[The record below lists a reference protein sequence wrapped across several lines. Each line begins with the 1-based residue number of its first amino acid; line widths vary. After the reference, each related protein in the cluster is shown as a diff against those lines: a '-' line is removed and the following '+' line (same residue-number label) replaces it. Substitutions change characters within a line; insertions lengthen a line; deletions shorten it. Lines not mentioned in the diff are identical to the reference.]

1 VTPALGVAGESSLNG
16 ITEFVR
22 TLGAARLAAMGA
34 VAAALIFFFIFIIGR
49 VTAPAMAPLFTEL
62 TLDDSARIV
71 RELETQAIPYEIRQD
86 GATIMIPKDRVART
100 RMRLA
105 ETGLPRGGNV
115 GYEIFDRTDTLGTT
129 SFVQNVNHV
138 RALEGELSRTIRSID
153 RIAAARVHLVIPE
166 RQLFT
171 RDRQEP
177 SASIVLQVRGSLDM
191 SQVRAIRHLVASA
204 VRGLKAERIS
214 IVDERGTLLADGS
227 GDATNG
233 ISGLDER
240 NSAYE
245 RKLKEQID
253 AIVTSVVGANRAR
266 VTVSAELD
274 YTRVQQT
281 QDMFD
286 PESRV
291 VRSTQTREEQSATA
305 STANN
310 DGVTVSNELPGNQRP
325 PQQQQ
330 PQQPRDNAR
339 KTEEVI
345 NYEITRTTRTET
357 QEPGR
362 VKRVS
367 VAVLVDGTYTKA
379 ANNEVT
385 YAPRSPEELQRIT
398 ALVRSAIGFNEKR
411 GDMIEVV
418 NLRFAEP
425 AVIPQTAADTGFL
438 SMLRFTTDDIM
449 RSVEIGVM
457 LILGLL
463 VLLFVIRPLVRRVI
477 TPEGDAAPIAIAAAN
492 PAGTPALAAPVQAQP
507 QMQAQAMQSPPIAPV
522 GNAQQPVVRAD
533 NPAARLIE
541 SAQIMGEAHQKSMQ
555 KVGELVQS
563 NPQETVS
570 VLRQWMNE
578 RTG

>member
-1 VTPALGVAGESSLNG
+1 MNG
-16 ITEFVR
+16 IAEFVR

-34 VAAALIFFFIFIIGR
+34 VAAALVLFFIFVIAR
-49 VTAPAMAPLFTEL
+49 VSAPAMAPLFTEL
-62 TLDDSARIV
+62 TLDDSSRIV
-71 RELETQAIPYEIRQD
+71 RELETQGVPYELKGD
-86 GATIMIPKDRVART
+86 GATILIPKDKVART

-171 RDRQEP
+171 RDRQDP
-177 SASIVLQVRGSLDM
+177 SASIVLQVRGSLEM

-214 IVDERGTLLADGS
+214 IVDERGQLLADGS
-227 GDATNG
+227 GDGQNG
-233 ISGLDER
+233 VSGLDER
-240 NSAYE
+240 NTAFE
-245 RKLKEQID
+245 RKLKEQVD

-281 QDMFD
+281 SDSFD

-291 VRSTQTREEQSATA
+291 IRSTQTREEQSATA
-305 STANN
+305 STQNN
-310 DGVTVSNELPGNQRP
+310 DGVTVSNELPGANQPRN
-325 PQQQQ
+325 QQQN
-330 PQQPRDNAR
+330 QQPRDNAR
-339 KTEEVI
+339 KTEEVV

-357 QEPGR
+357 LEPGR
-362 VKRVS
+362 VKRIS
-367 VAVLVDGTYTKA
+367 VAVLVDGLYGKG

-385 YAPRSPEELQRIT
+385 YQPRSKEDLERIT

-425 AVIPQTAADTGFL
+425 TVISQTTGDAGFL
-438 SMLRFTTDDIM
+438 SLLRFTTDDIM

-477 TPEGDAAPIAIAAAN
+477 TPDENSTGAIAAP
-492 PAGTPALAAPVQAQP
+492 PAAPALEAPGAGGHPSPSLVPATHP
-507 QMQAQAMQSPPIAPV
+507 QVSS
-522 GNAQQPVVRAD
+522 GD
-533 NPAARLIE
+533 HPAARLIE

-555 KVGELVQS
+555 KVGELVHN
-563 NPQETVS
+563 NPQETLS
-570 VLRQWMNE
+570 VIRQWMNE
-578 RTG
+578 RTA

>member
-1 VTPALGVAGESSLNG
+1 MTPASGVAGESYLNG
-16 ITEFVR
+16 IAEFFR

-34 VAAALIFFFIFIIGR
+34 VAAVLVFFFFFIIAR
-49 VTAPAMAPLFTEL
+49 VSAPAMAPLFTEMS
-62 TLDDSARIV
+62 LDDSSRVV
-71 RELETQAIPYEIRQD
+71 RELETQGIPYEIKND
-86 GATIMIPKDRVART
+86 GATILIPKDKVART

-177 SASIVLQVRGSLDM
+177 SASIVLQVRGSLEM

-214 IVDERGTLLADGS
+214 IVDERGQLLADGS
-227 GDATNG
+227 GDSTTG
-233 ISGLDER
+233 VSGLEER
-240 NSAYE
+240 NSAFE

-266 VTVSAELD
+266 ITVSAELD
-274 YTRVQQT
+274 YSRIQQT
-281 QDMFD
+281 SDSFD
-286 PESRV
+286 PEQRV
-291 VRSTQTREEQSATA
+291 VRSTQTREEQSAIA
-305 STANN
+305 STQNN
-310 DGVTVSNELPGNQRP
+310 DGVSVQNEIPGNNQPRN
-325 PQQQQ
+325 QQQQ
-330 PQQPRDNAR
+330 NQQPRDNSR
-339 KTEEVI
+339 KTEEVV

-357 QEPGR
+357 LEPGR
-362 VKRVS
+362 VKRIS
-367 VAVLVDGTYTKA
+367 VAVLVDGVYTKGN
-379 ANNEVT
+379 NNEMT
-385 YAPRSPEELQRIT
+385 YAPRAKEDLERIT

-425 AVIPQTAADTGFL
+425 TVIAQTAGDTGFL
-438 SMLRFTTDDIM
+438 SLLRFTTDDIM
-449 RSVEIGVM
+449 RSIEIGVM

-463 VLLFVIRPLVRRVI
+463 VLLFVVRPLVRRVI
-477 TPEGDAAPIAIAAAN
+477 TPDESAAGAIAAT
-492 PAGTPALAAPVQAQP
+492 PAGMPAIAAPVATTAPAIEVPQAP
-507 QMQAQAMQSPPIAPV
+507 LPRS
-522 GNAQQPVVRAD
+522 D
-533 NPAARLIE
+533 HPAARLIE

-578 RTG
+578 RTV

>member
-1 VTPALGVAGESSLNG
+1 LNG
-16 ITEFVR
+16 IVEFVR

-34 VAAALIFFFIFIIGR
+34 VAAALIFFFIFIVAR
-49 VTAPAMAPLFTEL
+49 VSTPAMAPLFTEM

-71 RELETQAIPYEIRQD
+71 RELETQGIPYEIKND
-86 GATIMIPKDRVART
+86 GAMILIPKDKVART

-105 ETGLPRGGNV
+105 ETGLPRGGSV

-177 SASIVLQVRGSLDM
+177 SASIVLQVRGSLEM

-214 IVDERGTLLADGS
+214 IVDERGQLLADGS
-227 GDATNG
+227 GETNNG

-240 NSAYE
+240 NTAYE
-245 RKLKEQID
+245 RKLREQID

-274 YTRVQQT
+274 YSRVQQT
-281 QDMFD
+281 SDSFD
-286 PESRV
+286 PEQRV
-291 VRSTQTREEQSATA
+291 VRSTQTREEQSATGNA
-305 STANN
+305 QNN
-310 DGVTVSNELPGNQRP
+310 DAVTVQNEIPGANQQRN

-330 PQQPRDNAR
+330 PNAQPRDNAR
-339 KTEEVI
+339 KTEEVV

-357 QEPGR
+357 LEPGR
-362 VKRVS
+362 VKRIS
-367 VAVLVDGTYTKA
+367 VAVLVDGNYTKG

-385 YAPRSPEELQRIT
+385 YAPRAKEDLERIT

-425 AVIPQTAADTGFL
+425 TLIAQTTGETGFL

-449 RSVEIGVM
+449 RFIEIGVM
-457 LILGLL
+457 LILGML

-477 TPEGDAAPIAIAAAN
+477 TPEEGTAGAIAGAI
-492 PAGTPALAAPVQAQP
+492 AGATPALAAPNSGQTQAPPLAPAAP
-507 QMQAQAMQSPPIAPV
+507 QAPL
-522 GNAQQPVVRAD
+522 QRSD
-533 NPAARLIE
+533 HPAARLIE

-578 RTG
+578 RTV

>member
-1 VTPALGVAGESSLNG
+1 MTPDLGAAGESFLNA
-16 ITEFVR
+16 IVEFVR

-34 VAAALIFFFIFIIGR
+34 VAAALVFFFLFIIAR
-49 VTAPAMAPLFTEL
+49 VSAPAMAPLFTEL
-62 TLDDSARIV
+62 TLDDSSRIV
-71 RELETQAIPYEIRQD
+71 RELEAQGVQYEIKND
-86 GATIMIPKDRVART
+86 GATIMIPKDRVARV

-138 RALEGELSRTIRSID
+138 RALEGELARTIRSID

-177 SASIVLQVRGSLDM
+177 SASIVLQVRGSLEM

-214 IVDERGTLLADGS
+214 IVDERGQLLADGS
-227 GDATNG
+227 GDATTG
-233 ISGLDER
+233 VSGMDER
-240 NSAYE
+240 NAAYE

-286 PESRV
+286 PEQRV
-291 VRSTQTREEQSATA
+291 VRSTQTREEQAATA
-305 STANN
+305 SNQNN
-310 DGVTVSNELPGNQRP
+310 DGVTVQNEIPGNNQQRNP
-325 PQQQQ
+325 QQ
-330 PQQPRDNAR
+330 PQQNAQPRDSTR
-339 KTEEVI
+339 KTEEVV
-345 NYEITRTTRTET
+345 NYEITRTTRVET
-357 QEPGR
+357 LEPGR
-362 VKRVS
+362 VKRIS
-367 VAVLVDGTYTKA
+367 VAVLVDGLYTKGS
-379 ANNEVT
+379 NNEVT
-385 YAPRSPEELQRIT
+385 YAPRAKEDLERIT

-425 AVIPQTAADTGFL
+425 TLIAQTTTDTGFL

-449 RSVEIGVM
+449 RFIEIGVM

-463 VLLFVIRPLVRRVI
+463 VLLFVVRPLVRRVV
-477 TPEGDAAPIAIAAAN
+477 TPEEGTAGAIAAA
-492 PAGTPALAAPVQAQP
+492 AASTTPALAPPAGA
-507 QMQAQAMQSPPIAPV
+507 QMQAPPLAP
-522 GNAQQPVVRAD
+522 AAAPAPRQHSD
-533 NPAARLIE
+533 HPAARLIE

-578 RTG
+578 RTA

>member
-1 VTPALGVAGESSLNG
+1 MNG
-16 ITEFVR
+16 IAEFFR

-34 VAAALIFFFIFIIGR
+34 VAAVLVFFFLFIIAR
-49 VTAPAMAPLFTEL
+49 VSAPAMAPLFTEMS
-62 TLDDSARIV
+62 LDDSSRVV
-71 RELETQAIPYEIRQD
+71 RELETQGIPYEIKND
-86 GATIMIPKDRVART
+86 GATIMIPKDKVART

-115 GYEIFDRTDTLGTT
+115 GYEIFDSTDTLGTT

-177 SASIVLQVRGSLDM
+177 SASIVLQVRGSLEM

-214 IVDERGTLLADGS
+214 IVDERGQLLADGS
-227 GDATNG
+227 GDSTTG
-233 ISGLDER
+233 VSGLEER
-240 NSAYE
+240 NSAFE
-245 RKLKEQID
+245 RKLREQID

-266 VTVSAELD
+266 ITVSAELD
-274 YTRVQQT
+274 YSRIQQT
-281 QDMFD
+281 QDLFD

-291 VRSTQTREEQSATA
+291 VRSTQTREEQSAIA
-305 STANN
+305 STQNN
-310 DGVTVSNELPGNQRP
+310 DGVSVQNEIPGNNQPRN
-325 PQQQQ
+325 QQQQ
-330 PQQPRDNAR
+330 NQQPRDNSR
-339 KTEEVI
+339 KTEEVV

-357 QEPGR
+357 LEPGR
-362 VKRVS
+362 VKRIS
-367 VAVLVDGTYTKA
+367 VAVLVDGVYTKGN
-379 ANNEVT
+379 NNEMT
-385 YAPRSPEELQRIT
+385 YAPRAKEDLERIT

-425 AVIPQTAADTGFL
+425 TVIAQTAGDTGFL
-438 SMLRFTTDDIM
+438 SLLRFTTDDIM
-449 RSVEIGVM
+449 RSIEIGVM

-463 VLLFVIRPLVRRVI
+463 VLLFVLRPLVRRVI
-477 TPEGDAAPIAIAAAN
+477 TPDESAAGAIAAT
-492 PAGTPALAAPVQAQP
+492 PAGMPAIAAPAATTAPAIEVPQAP
-507 QMQAQAMQSPPIAPV
+507 LPRS
-522 GNAQQPVVRAD
+522 D
-533 NPAARLIE
+533 HPAARLIE

-578 RTG
+578 RTV

>member
-1 VTPALGVAGESSLNG
+1 MTPASGVAGESFLNG
-16 ITEFVR
+16 IVEFVR

-34 VAAALIFFFIFIIGR
+34 VAAALVFFFIFIIAR
-49 VTAPAMAPLFTEL
+49 VSAPVMAPLFTEM
-62 TLDDSARIV
+62 TLDDSSRIV
-71 RELETQAIPYEIRQD
+71 RELETQGIPYEIKND
-86 GATIMIPKDRVART
+86 GATIMVPKDKIART

-138 RALEGELSRTIRSID
+138 RALEGELARTIRAID

-177 SASIVLQVRGSLDM
+177 SASIVLQVRGSLEM

-214 IVDERGTLLADGS
+214 IVDERGQLLADGS
-227 GDATNG
+227 GDTTSG

-240 NSAYE
+240 NSAFE
-245 RKLKEQID
+245 RKMKEQID

-274 YTRVQQT
+274 YSRIQQT
-281 QDMFD
+281 SDSFD
-286 PESRV
+286 PEGRV

-305 STANN
+305 NTANN
-310 DGVTVSNELPGNQRP
+310 DGVTVSNELPGNQRNQP
-325 PQQQQ
+325 PQQNAQ
-330 PQQPRDNAR
+330 PKDSAR
-339 KTEEVI
+339 KTEEVV

-357 QEPGR
+357 LEPGR
-362 VKRVS
+362 VKRIS
-367 VAVLVDGTYTKA
+367 VAVLVDGVYTKG

-385 YAPRSPEELQRIT
+385 YAPRAKEDLERIT

-425 AVIPQTAADTGFL
+425 TVISQTAGDTGFL

-449 RSVEIGVM
+449 RFVEIGVM

-463 VLLFVIRPLVRRVI
+463 VLLFVVRPLVRRVI
-477 TPEGDAAPIAIAAAN
+477 TPEEKAAGAIAP
-492 PAGTPALAAPVQAQP
+492 PATPALVAPLP
-507 QMQAQAMQSPPIAPV
+507 SPPLAP
-522 GNAQQPVVRAD
+522 GWD
-533 NPAARLIE
+533 KGDGDHPATRMIE
-541 SAQIMGEAHQKSMQ
+541 SAQIQGEAHQKSMQ
-555 KVGELVQS
+555 KVGELVQN

-578 RTG
+578 RTA

>member
-1 VTPALGVAGESSLNG
+1 MNG
-16 ITEFVR
+16 IGEFFR
-22 TLGAARLAAMGA
+22 KLGAARLAAMGA
-34 VAAALIFFFIFIIGR
+34 VAAALVFFFLFIIAR
-49 VTAPAMAPLFTEL
+49 VSAPVMAPLFTEL

-71 RELETQAIPYEIRQD
+71 RELETQGTPYEIKND
-86 GATIMIPKDRVART
+86 GATILIPKDKVARS

-105 ETGLPRGGNV
+105 ETGLPRGGSV

-138 RALEGELSRTIRSID
+138 RALEGELARTIRSID

-177 SASIVLQVRGSLDM
+177 SASIVLQVRGSLEM

-204 VRGLKAERIS
+204 VRGLKTERIS
-214 IVDERGTLLADGS
+214 IVDERGQLLADGS
-227 GDATNG
+227 GDTTGG
-233 ISGLDER
+233 ISGLEER
-240 NSAYE
+240 NAAFE
-245 RKLKEQID
+245 RKLKQQID

-274 YTRVQQT
+274 YSRIQQT
-281 QDMFD
+281 SDSFD
-286 PESRV
+286 PEGRV
-291 VRSTQTREEQSATA
+291 VRSTQTREEQSATGA
-305 STANN
+305 GSTN
-310 DGVTVSNELPGNQRP
+310 DGVTVANEIPGGQQRG
-325 PQQQQ
+325 QQQ
-330 PQQPRDNAR
+330 PQQNAQPRDNAR
-339 KTEEVI
+339 KTEEVV

-357 QEPGR
+357 LEPGR
-362 VKRVS
+362 VKRIS
-367 VAVLVDGTYTKA
+367 VAVLVDGTYAKGNN
-379 ANNEVT
+379 NNEVT
-385 YAPRSPEELQRIT
+385 YQPRSKEDLERIT

-425 AVIPQTAADTGFL
+425 TVIAQTTGETGFL
-438 SMLRFTTDDIM
+438 SLLRFTTDDIM
-449 RSVEIGVM
+449 RSIEIGVM

-463 VLLFVIRPLVRRVI
+463 VVLFVVRPLVRRVI
-477 TPEGDAAPIAIAAAN
+477 TPDESANAAGANNAITSATATAAL
-492 PAGTPALAAPVQAQP
+492 PQPTVIVQQTV
-507 QMQAQAMQSPPIAPV
+507 SPPLAPQV
-522 GNAQQPVVRAD
+522 VQVQQAPLPPSD
-533 NPAARLIE
+533 HPASRLIE

-570 VLRQWMNE
+570 VIRQWMNE
-578 RTG
+578 RTL

>member
-1 VTPALGVAGESSLNG
+1 MNG

-62 TLDDSARIV
+62 SLDDSARIV
-71 RELETQAIPYEIRQD
+71 RELETQSIPYEIKND
-86 GATIMIPKDRVART
+86 GATIMIPKDKVART

-105 ETGLPRGGNV
+105 ETGLPRGGSV

-138 RALEGELSRTIRSID
+138 RALEGELSRTIRAID

-177 SASIVLQVRGSLDM
+177 SASIVLQVRGSLEM

-204 VRGLKAERIS
+204 VRGLKTERIS

-227 GDATNG
+227 GDAT
-233 ISGLDER
+233 SGLTGIEER
-240 NSAYE
+240 NAAYE

-310 DGVTVSNELPGNQRP
+310 DGVTVANEIPGANQQRP
-325 PQQQQ
+325 QNPQQ

-339 KTEEVI
+339 KTEEVV

-362 VKRVS
+362 VKRLS
-367 VAVLVDGTYTKA
+367 VAVLVDGTYTKG
-379 ANNEVT
+379 NNNDVA
-385 YAPRSPEELQRIT
+385 YAPRSKEELEQIT

-411 GDMIEVV
+411 GDMIQVV

-425 AVIPQTAADTGFL
+425 AVVPQAAADTGFL

-463 VLLFVIRPLVRRVI
+463 VLLFVVRPLVRRVV
-477 TPEGDAAPIAIAAAN
+477 TPEQDGTAAIAAN
-492 PAGTPALAAPVQAQP
+492 PAGTPALTAPGHHDGV
-507 QMQAQAMQSPPIAPV
+507 QSPPLAP
-522 GNAQQPVVRAD
+522 GHANPQQQPLPRPSD
-533 NPAARLIE
+533 HPAARMIE
-541 SAQIMGEAHQKSMQ
+541 SAQILGEAHQKSMQ
-555 KVGELVQS
+555 KVGELVQA

-578 RTG
+578 RAA

>member
-1 VTPALGVAGESSLNG
+1 MNG
-16 ITEFVR
+16 TVEFVR

-34 VAAALIFFFIFIIGR
+34 VAAALIFFFVFIVAR
-49 VTAPAMAPLFTEL
+49 VTAPTMAPLFTEL

-71 RELETQAIPYEIRQD
+71 RELETQGIQYEIKND

-105 ETGLPRGGNV
+105 ETGLPRGGNI

-166 RQLFT
+166 RQLFS

-177 SASIVLQVRGSLDM
+177 SASIVLQVRGSLEM

-214 IVDERGTLLADGS
+214 IVDERGQLLADGS
-227 GDATNG
+227 GDST
-233 ISGLDER
+233 SGVTGMEER
-240 NSAYE
+240 NAAFE

-274 YTRVQQT
+274 YTRIQQT

-286 PESRV
+286 PEQRV

-305 STANN
+305 NNTNN
-310 DGVTVSNELPGNQRP
+310 DGVTVANEIPGNNQQRN
-325 PQQQQ
+325 QQ
-330 PQQPRDNAR
+330 PQQNAQPKDSTR
-339 KTEEVI
+339 KTEEVV

-357 QEPGR
+357 LEPGR
-362 VKRVS
+362 VKRIS
-367 VAVLVDGTYTKA
+367 VAVLVDGIYTKGN
-379 ANNEVT
+379 NNEVT
-385 YAPRSPEELQRIT
+385 YQPRAKEDLERIT

-425 AVIPQTAADTGFL
+425 TVISQTAGDTGLL
-438 SMLRFTTDDIM
+438 SLLRFTTDDIM
-449 RSVEIGVM
+449 RFVEIGVM

-463 VLLFVIRPLVRRVI
+463 VLLFVVRPLVRRVI
-477 TPEGDAAPIAIAAAN
+477 TPEENSAGVAAI
-492 PAGTPALAAPVQAQP
+492 TPALAAPATQTPA
-507 QMQAQAMQSPPIAPV
+507 PPLA
-522 GNAQQPVVRAD
+522 
-533 NPAARLIE
+533 PAAPSAPIPDHAATRLIE
-541 SAQIMGEAHQKSMQ
+541 SAQILGEAHQKSMQ
-555 KVGELVQS
+555 KVGELVQN
-563 NPQETVS
+563 NPQETAAVI
-570 VLRQWMNE
+570 RQWMND
-578 RTG
+578 RSV

>member
-1 VTPALGVAGESSLNG
+1 MNG
-16 ITEFVR
+16 IAEFFR

-34 VAAALIFFFIFIIGR
+34 VAAVLVFFFFFIIAR
-49 VTAPAMAPLFTEL
+49 VSAPAMAPLFTEMS
-62 TLDDSARIV
+62 LDDSSRVV
-71 RELETQAIPYEIRQD
+71 RELETQGIPYEIKND
-86 GATIMIPKDRVART
+86 GATILIPKDKVART

-177 SASIVLQVRGSLDM
+177 SASIVLQVRGSLEM

-214 IVDERGTLLADGS
+214 IVDERGQLLADGS
-227 GDATNG
+227 GDSTTG
-233 ISGLDER
+233 VSGLEER
-240 NSAYE
+240 NSAFE

-266 VTVSAELD
+266 ITVSAELD
-274 YTRVQQT
+274 YSRIQQT
-281 QDMFD
+281 SDSFD
-286 PESRV
+286 PEQRV
-291 VRSTQTREEQSATA
+291 VRSTQTREEQSAIA
-305 STANN
+305 STQNN
-310 DGVTVSNELPGNQRP
+310 DGVSVQNEIPGNNQPRN
-325 PQQQQ
+325 QQQQ
-330 PQQPRDNAR
+330 NQQPRDNSR
-339 KTEEVI
+339 KTEEVV

-357 QEPGR
+357 LEPGR
-362 VKRVS
+362 VKRIS
-367 VAVLVDGTYTKA
+367 VAVLVDGVYTKGN
-379 ANNEVT
+379 NNEMT
-385 YAPRSPEELQRIT
+385 YAPRAKEDLERIT

-425 AVIPQTAADTGFL
+425 TVIAQTAGDTGFL
-438 SMLRFTTDDIM
+438 SLLRFTTDDIM
-449 RSVEIGVM
+449 RSIEIGVM

-463 VLLFVIRPLVRRVI
+463 VLLFVVRPLVRRVI
-477 TPEGDAAPIAIAAAN
+477 TPDESAAGAIAAT
-492 PAGTPALAAPVQAQP
+492 PAGMPAIAAPVATTAPAIEVPQAP
-507 QMQAQAMQSPPIAPV
+507 LPRS
-522 GNAQQPVVRAD
+522 D
-533 NPAARLIE
+533 HPAARLIE

-578 RTG
+578 RTV

>member
-1 VTPALGVAGESSLNG
+1 
-16 ITEFVR
+16 
-22 TLGAARLAAMGA
+22 MGA
-34 VAAALIFFFIFIIGR
+34 VAAALIFFFIFIVAR
-49 VTAPAMAPLFTEL
+49 VTAPTMAPLFTEL

-71 RELETQAIPYEIRQD
+71 RELETQGIQYEIKND

-105 ETGLPRGGNV
+105 ETGLPRGGNI

-166 RQLFT
+166 RQLFS

-177 SASIVLQVRGSLDM
+177 SASIVLQVRGSLEM

-214 IVDERGTLLADGS
+214 IVDERGQLLADGS
-227 GDATNG
+227 GDST
-233 ISGLDER
+233 SGVTGMEER
-240 NSAYE
+240 NAAFE

-274 YTRVQQT
+274 YTRIQQT

-286 PESRV
+286 PEQRV
-291 VRSTQTREEQSATA
+291 VRSTQTREEQSAT
-305 STANN
+305 SNNTNN
-310 DGVTVSNELPGNQRP
+310 DGVTVANEIPGNNQQRN
-325 PQQQQ
+325 QQ
-330 PQQPRDNAR
+330 PQQNAQPKDSTR
-339 KTEEVI
+339 KTEEVV

-357 QEPGR
+357 LEPGR
-362 VKRVS
+362 VKRIS
-367 VAVLVDGTYTKA
+367 VAVLVDGIYTKGS
-379 ANNEVT
+379 NNEVT
-385 YAPRSPEELQRIT
+385 YQPRAKEDLERIT

-425 AVIPQTAADTGFL
+425 TVISQTAGDTGLL
-438 SMLRFTTDDIM
+438 SLLRFTTDDIM
-449 RSVEIGVM
+449 RFVEIGVM

-463 VLLFVIRPLVRRVI
+463 VLLFVVRPLVRRVI
-477 TPEGDAAPIAIAAAN
+477 TPEENSAGVAAA
-492 PAGTPALAAPVQAQP
+492 TPALAAPATQTPAP
-507 QMQAQAMQSPPIAPV
+507 SIAPAV
-522 GNAQQPVVRAD
+522 PPSAPL
-533 NPAARLIE
+533 PEHAATRLIE
-541 SAQIMGEAHQKSMQ
+541 SAQILGEAHQKSMQ
-555 KVGELVQS
+555 KVGELVQN
-563 NPQETVS
+563 NPQETVA
-570 VLRQWMNE
+570 VIRQWMND
-578 RTG
+578 RSV

>member
-1 VTPALGVAGESSLNG
+1 MV
-16 ITEFVR
+16 EFVR

-34 VAAALIFFFIFIIGR
+34 VAAALIFFFLFIIAR
-49 VTAPAMAPLFTEL
+49 VTTPAMAPLFTEL
-62 TLDDSARIV
+62 TLDDSGRIV
-71 RELETQAIPYEIRQD
+71 RELETQGIQYEIKHD
-86 GATIMIPKDRVART
+86 GATIMVPKDKIART

-129 SFVQNVNHV
+129 SFVQNVNRV
-138 RALEGELSRTIRSID
+138 RALEGELARTIRSID

-171 RDRQEP
+171 RDQQEP
-177 SASIVLQVRGSLDM
+177 SASIVLQVRGSLEM

-214 IVDERGTLLADGS
+214 IVDERGQLLADGS
-227 GDATNG
+227 SETTSG
-233 ISGLDER
+233 ITGIDER
-240 NSAYE
+240 NAAYE
-245 RKLKEQID
+245 RKMKEQIE

-281 QDMFD
+281 SDSFD

-291 VRSTQTREEQSATA
+291 VRSTQTREEQSTTA
-305 STANN
+305 STQNN
-310 DGVTVSNELPGNQRP
+310 DGVTVANEIPGNNQPRN

-339 KTEEVI
+339 KTEEVV

-357 QEPGR
+357 LEPGR
-362 VKRVS
+362 VKRIS
-367 VAVLVDGTYTKA
+367 VAVLVDGNYTKGN
-379 ANNEVT
+379 NNEVT
-385 YAPRSPEELQRIT
+385 YAPRAKEELDRIT

-425 AVIPQTAADTGFL
+425 TAMPPASADTGFL

-449 RSVEIGVM
+449 RFVEIGVM
-457 LILGLL
+457 MILGLL

-477 TPEGDAAPIAIAAAN
+477 TPEENAAGALAPAAAAN
-492 PAGTPALAAPVQAQP
+492 TPALAPPAAGQAQVAAPPLAP
-507 QMQAQAMQSPPIAPV
+507 QTPRPQS
-522 GNAQQPVVRAD
+522 D
-533 NPAARLIE
+533 HPAARLIE

-578 RTG
+578 RTV

>member
-1 VTPALGVAGESSLNG
+1 MTPAFGVAGESSLNG
-16 ITEFVR
+16 IVEFVR

-34 VAAALIFFFIFIIGR
+34 VAAALVFFFLFIIAR
-49 VTAPAMAPLFTEL
+49 VSAPAMAPLFTEL
-62 TLDDSARIV
+62 ALDDSARIV
-71 RELETQAIPYEIRQD
+71 RELETQGVQYELKND
-86 GATIMIPKDRVART
+86 GATILIPKDKVART

-138 RALEGELSRTIRSID
+138 RALEGELARTIRAID

-177 SASIVLQVRGSLDM
+177 SASIVLQVRGSLEM

-214 IVDERGTLLADGS
+214 IVDERGQLLADGS
-227 GDATNG
+227 GDTTSG

-240 NSAYE
+240 NAAFE
-245 RKLKEQID
+245 RKLKQQID
-253 AIVTSVVGANRAR
+253 AIVTSVVGADRAR

-274 YTRVQQT
+274 YSRIQQT
-281 QDMFD
+281 SDSFD
-286 PESRV
+286 PEGRV

-305 STANN
+305 NTQAN
-310 DGVTVSNELPGNQRP
+310 DGVTVSNELPGNNQQRNA
-325 PQQQQ
+325 QQQN
-330 PQQPRDNAR
+330 QQPRDNAR
-339 KTEEVI
+339 KTEEVV

-357 QEPGR
+357 LEPGR
-362 VKRVS
+362 VKRIS
-367 VAVLVDGTYTKA
+367 VAVLVDGNYAKGT
-379 ANNEVT
+379 NNEVT
-385 YAPRSPEELQRIT
+385 YQPRSKEDLDRIT

-425 AVIPQTAADTGFL
+425 TVISQTAGDTGFL
-438 SMLRFTTDDIM
+438 SLLRFTTDDIM
-449 RSVEIGVM
+449 RFVEIGVM

-463 VLLFVIRPLVRRVI
+463 VVLFVVRPLVRRVI
-477 TPEGDAAPIAIAAAN
+477 TPDESRTANGSNALAAPASMGA
-492 PAGTPALAAPVQAQP
+492 PALAAP
-507 QMQAQAMQSPPIAPV
+507 
-522 GNAQQPVVRAD
+522 NAQQTTASPPLAPGAPQAPLQRSD
-533 NPAARLIE
+533 HPAARLIE

-578 RTG
+578 RTV

>member
-1 VTPALGVAGESSLNG
+1 LNG
-16 ITEFVR
+16 IVEFVR

-34 VAAALIFFFIFIIGR
+34 VAAALIFFFLFIIAR
-49 VTAPAMAPLFTEL
+49 VTAPAMAPLFTEM
-62 TLDDSARIV
+62 TLDDSSRIV
-71 RELETQAIPYEIRQD
+71 RELETQGIAYEIKND
-86 GATIMIPKDRVART
+86 GATILIPKDKVART

-138 RALEGELSRTIRSID
+138 RALEGELSRTIRAID

-171 RDRQEP
+171 RDRQDP
-177 SASIVLQVRGSLDM
+177 SASIVLQVRGSLEM

-214 IVDERGTLLADGS
+214 IVDERGQLLADGS
-227 GDATNG
+227 GDPTTG
-233 ISGLDER
+233 VSGMDER
-240 NSAYE
+240 NSAFE

-281 QDMFD
+281 SDSFD

-305 STANN
+305 STQNN
-310 DGVTVSNELPGNQRP
+310 DGVTVQNEIPGNNQPRN
-325 PQQQQ
+325 QQQ

-339 KTEEVI
+339 KTEEVV

-357 QEPGR
+357 LEPGR

-367 VAVLVDGTYTKA
+367 VAVLVDGIYAKG
-379 ANNEVT
+379 ANNEVS
-385 YAPRSPEELQRIT
+385 YQPRAKEDLDRIA

-411 GDMIEVV
+411 GDMIEIV

-425 AVIPQTAADTGFL
+425 ALLSQTTGDTGFL
-438 SMLRFTTDDIM
+438 SLLRFTTDDIM
-449 RSVEIGVM
+449 RSIEIGVM

-463 VLLFVIRPLVRRVI
+463 VLLFVVRPLVRRVI
-477 TPEGDAAPIAIAAAN
+477 TPEEGAAGAVASANAAA
-492 PAGTPALAAPVQAQP
+492 TPALAAPAT
-507 QMQAQAMQSPPIAPV
+507 MQAQAGAAPPLVPSAPQ
-522 GNAQQPVVRAD
+522 APLPRSD
-533 NPAARLIE
+533 HPAARLIE

-570 VLRQWMNE
+570 VIRQWMNE
-578 RTG
+578 RTV

>member
-1 VTPALGVAGESSLNG
+1 MNG
-16 ITEFVR
+16 IAEFVR

-34 VAAALIFFFIFIIGR
+34 VAAALIFFFIFIIAR
-49 VTAPAMAPLFTEL
+49 VSAPAMAPLFTEL

-71 RELETQAIPYEIRQD
+71 RELETQGVQYELKND
-86 GATIMIPKDRVART
+86 GATILIPKDKVART

-138 RALEGELSRTIRSID
+138 RALEGELARTIRSID

-177 SASIVLQVRGSLDM
+177 SASIVLQVRGSLEM

-214 IVDERGTLLADGS
+214 IVDERGQLLADGS
-227 GDATNG
+227 GDTTGG

-240 NSAYE
+240 NTAFE

-286 PESRV
+286 PEQRV

-305 STANN
+305 STQNN
-310 DGVTVSNELPGNQRP
+310 DGVTVSNELPGNNQR
-325 PQQQQ
+325 QQQ
-330 PQQPRDNAR
+330 PQNQQPRDNSR
-339 KTEEVI
+339 KTEEVV

-357 QEPGR
+357 LEPGR
-362 VKRVS
+362 VKRIS
-367 VAVLVDGTYTKA
+367 VAVLVDGIYTKG

-385 YAPRSPEELQRIT
+385 YQPRAKEDLERIT

-425 AVIPQTAADTGFL
+425 TVISQTAGDTGLL
-438 SMLRFTTDDIM
+438 SLLRFTTDDIM

-463 VLLFVIRPLVRRVI
+463 VLLFVVRPLVRRVVTPDENGAAI
-477 TPEGDAAPIAIAAAN
+477 TATASVPALEAHTQPAPPLVPAAPQ
-492 PAGTPALAAPVQAQP
+492 ALTH
-507 QMQAQAMQSPPIAPV
+507 
-522 GNAQQPVVRAD
+522 ND
-533 NPAARLIE
+533 HPAARLIE

-555 KVGELVQS
+555 KVGELVQN

-570 VLRQWMNE
+570 VIRQWMNE
-578 RTG
+578 RTA

>member
-1 VTPALGVAGESSLNG
+1 MTPAFGVAGESSLNG
-16 ITEFVR
+16 IVEFVR

-34 VAAALIFFFIFIIGR
+34 VAAALIFFFLFIIAR
-49 VTAPAMAPLFTEL
+49 VSAPAMAPLFTEL
-62 TLDDSARIV
+62 ALDDSARIV
-71 RELETQAIPYEIRQD
+71 RELETQNVPYELKND
-86 GATIMIPKDRVART
+86 GATILIPKDKVART

-138 RALEGELSRTIRSID
+138 RALEGELARTIRAID

-177 SASIVLQVRGSLDM
+177 SASIVLQVRGSLEM
-191 SQVRAIRHLVASA
+191 SQVRAIRHLVATA

-214 IVDERGTLLADGS
+214 IVDERGQLLADGS
-227 GDATNG
+227 GDTTSG
-233 ISGLDER
+233 ITGLDER
-240 NSAYE
+240 NAAFE
-245 RKLKEQID
+245 RKLKQQID
-253 AIVTSVVGANRAR
+253 AIVTSVVGADRAR

-274 YTRVQQT
+274 YSRIQQT
-281 QDMFD
+281 SDSFD
-286 PESRV
+286 PEGRV

-305 STANN
+305 NTQAN
-310 DGVTVSNELPGNQRP
+310 DGVTVSNELPGNNQQRNA
-325 PQQQQ
+325 QQQN
-330 PQQPRDNAR
+330 QQPRDNAR
-339 KTEEVI
+339 KTEEVV

-357 QEPGR
+357 LEPGR
-362 VKRVS
+362 VKRIS
-367 VAVLVDGTYTKA
+367 VAVLVDGNYTKGT
-379 ANNEVT
+379 NNEVT
-385 YAPRSPEELQRIT
+385 YQPRSKEDLDRIT

-425 AVIPQTAADTGFL
+425 TVISQTAGDTGFL
-438 SMLRFTTDDIM
+438 SLLRFTTDDIM
-449 RSVEIGVM
+449 RFVEIGVM

-463 VLLFVIRPLVRRVI
+463 VVLFVVRPLVRRVI
-477 TPEGDAAPIAIAAAN
+477 TPDESRTANGNNALAAPASAAA
-492 PAGTPALAAPVQAQP
+492 PALAAP
-507 QMQAQAMQSPPIAPV
+507 
-522 GNAQQPVVRAD
+522 NAQQTTASPPLAPGAPQAPLPRSD
-533 NPAARLIE
+533 HPAARLIE

-578 RTG
+578 RTV

>member
-1 VTPALGVAGESSLNG
+1 VNG

-62 TLDDSARIV
+62 SLDDSARIV
-71 RELETQAIPYEIRQD
+71 RELETQNIQYEIKND
-86 GATIMIPKDRVART
+86 GTTIMIPKDKVART

-105 ETGLPRGGNV
+105 ETGLPRGGSV

-138 RALEGELSRTIRSID
+138 RALEGELSRTIRAID

-177 SASIVLQVRGSLDM
+177 SASIVLQVRGTLEM

-204 VRGLKAERIS
+204 VRGLKTERIS

-227 GDATNG
+227 GDAT
-233 ISGLDER
+233 SGLTGIEER
-240 NSAYE
+240 NAAYE

-310 DGVTVSNELPGNQRP
+310 DGATVANEIPGANQQRP
-325 PQQQQ
+325 QNQQQ

-339 KTEEVI
+339 KTEEVV

-362 VKRVS
+362 VKRLS
-367 VAVLVDGTYTKA
+367 VAVLVDGTYTK
-379 ANNEVT
+379 NNNDVAYT
-385 YAPRSPEELQRIT
+385 PRSKEDLEQIT

-411 GDMIEVV
+411 GDMIQVV

-425 AVIPQTAADTGFL
+425 AVVPQAAADTGFM

-463 VLLFVIRPLVRRVI
+463 VLLFVVRPLVRRVV
-477 TPEGDAAPIAIAAAN
+477 TPEGDGTPAIAAN
-492 PAGTPALAAPVQAQP
+492 PAGTPALTAPSHAD
-507 QMQAQAMQSPPIAPV
+507 AMQSPPIAP
-522 GNAQQPVVRAD
+522 GNANAQQQSLPRPSD
-533 NPAARLIE
+533 HPAARMIE
-541 SAQIMGEAHQKSMQ
+541 SAQILGEAHQKSMQ
-555 KVGELVQS
+555 KVGELVQA

-578 RTG
+578 RAA

>member
-1 VTPALGVAGESSLNG
+1 VNG

-34 VAAALIFFFIFIIGR
+34 VAAALVFFFIFIIGR

-62 TLDDSARIV
+62 SLDDSARIV
-71 RELETQAIPYEIRQD
+71 RELETQGIQYEIKND
-86 GATIMIPKDRVART
+86 GAIIMIPKDKVART

-105 ETGLPRGGNV
+105 ETGLPRGGSV

-138 RALEGELSRTIRSID
+138 RALEGELSRTIRAID

-177 SASIVLQVRGSLDM
+177 SASIVLQVRGSLEM

-204 VRGLKAERIS
+204 VRGLKTERIS

-227 GDATNG
+227 GDTT
-233 ISGLDER
+233 SGLTGIEER
-240 NSAYE
+240 NAAYE

-310 DGVTVSNELPGNQRP
+310 DGVTVANEIPGANQQRP
-325 PQQQQ
+325 QNPQQ

-339 KTEEVI
+339 KTEEVV

-362 VKRVS
+362 VKRLS
-367 VAVLVDGTYTKA
+367 VAVLVDGTYTKG
-379 ANNEVT
+379 NNNDVT
-385 YAPRSPEELQRIT
+385 YAPRSKEELEQIT
-398 ALVRSAIGFNEKR
+398 ALVRSAIGFSEKR

-425 AVIPQTAADTGFL
+425 AVVPQAVADTGFL

-463 VLLFVIRPLVRRVI
+463 VLLFVVRPLVRRVV
-477 TPEGDAAPIAIAAAN
+477 TSEQDGTAAIAAN
-492 PAGTPALAAPVQAQP
+492 PAGTPALTAPGHTDG
-507 QMQAQAMQSPPIAPV
+507 MQSPPLAP
-522 GNAQQPVVRAD
+522 GHTNQQPLPRPSD
-533 NPAARLIE
+533 HPAARMIE
-541 SAQIMGEAHQKSMQ
+541 SAQILGEAHQKSMQ
-555 KVGELVQS
+555 KVGELVQA
-563 NPQETVS
+563 NPQETIS

-578 RTG
+578 RAA

>member
-1 VTPALGVAGESSLNG
+1 MNG

-34 VAAALIFFFIFIIGR
+34 VAAALIFFFIFVIGR

-71 RELETQAIPYEIRQD
+71 RELETQSIPYEIRND
-86 GATIMIPKDRVART
+86 GATIVIPKDKVARI

-105 ETGLPRGGNV
+105 ETGLPRGGSV

-138 RALEGELSRTIRSID
+138 RALEGELSRTIRAID

-177 SASIVLQVRGSLDM
+177 SASIVLQVRGSLEM

-204 VRGLKAERIS
+204 VRGLKTERIS

-227 GDATNG
+227 GDAT
-233 ISGLDER
+233 SGLTGIEER
-240 NSAYE
+240 NAAYE

-310 DGVTVSNELPGNQRP
+310 DGVTVANEIPGANQQRP
-325 PQQQQ
+325 QNQQQ

-339 KTEEVI
+339 KTEEVV

-362 VKRVS
+362 VKRLS
-367 VAVLVDGTYTKA
+367 VAVLVDGTYTKGS
-379 ANNEVT
+379 NNEVA
-385 YAPRSPEELQRIT
+385 YAPRSKEELEQIT
-398 ALVRSAIGFNEKR
+398 ALVRSAIGFSEKR
-411 GDMIEVV
+411 GDMIQVV

-425 AVIPQTAADTGFL
+425 AAVPQATADTGFL
-438 SMLRFTTDDIM
+438 SKLRFTTDDIM

-463 VLLFVIRPLVRRVI
+463 VLLFVVRPLVRRVV
-477 TPEGDAAPIAIAAAN
+477 TPEQDGTPAIGASPAA
-492 PAGTPALAAPVQAQP
+492 TPALAAPAQGDG
-507 QMQAQAMQSPPIAPV
+507 MHSPPLAP
-522 GNAQQPVVRAD
+522 GHPAQQQQQTLPRSSD
-533 NPAARLIE
+533 HPAARMIE
-541 SAQIMGEAHQKSMQ
+541 SAQILGEAHQKSMQ
-555 KVGELVQS
+555 KVGELVQA

-578 RTG
+578 RAA

>member
-1 VTPALGVAGESSLNG
+1 LNG

-86 GATIMIPKDRVART
+86 GATLMIPKDRIART

-339 KTEEVI
+339 KTEEVV

-385 YAPRSPEELQRIT
+385 YAPRSPEELQRIG

-507 QMQAQAMQSPPIAPV
+507 QMQAQAMQSPSIAPN
-522 GNAQQPVVRAD
+522 GNAQQPVMRAD

-578 RTG
+578 RTA

>member
-1 VTPALGVAGESSLNG
+1 MNG

-34 VAAALIFFFIFIIGR
+34 VAAALVFFFIFVIGR
-49 VTAPAMAPLFTEL
+49 YTAPVMAPLFTEL

-71 RELETQAIPYEIRQD
+71 RELETQTIPYEIRND
-86 GATIMIPKDRVART
+86 GATIMIPKDKVART

-105 ETGLPRGGNV
+105 ETGLPRGGSV

-138 RALEGELSRTIRSID
+138 RALEGELARTIRSID

-177 SASIVLQVRGSLDM
+177 SASIVLQVRGSLEM

-204 VRGLKAERIS
+204 VRGLKTERIS
-214 IVDERGTLLADGS
+214 VVDERGTLLADGS
-227 GDATNG
+227 GDAT
-233 ISGLDER
+233 SGLTGIEER

-291 VRSTQTREEQSATA
+291 VRSTQTREEQSTTA
-305 STANN
+305 STTNN
-310 DGVTVSNELPGNQRP
+310 DGVTVANEIPGNQRTQNP
-325 PQQQQ
+325 QQ

-339 KTEEVI
+339 KTEEVV

-362 VKRVS
+362 VKRIS
-367 VAVLVDGTYTKA
+367 VAVLVDGNYTKGN
-379 ANNEVT
+379 NNEVA
-385 YAPRSPEELQRIT
+385 YAPRTPEELQRIT

-411 GDMIEVV
+411 GDVVEVV

-425 AVIPQTAADTGFL
+425 AVVPETTADTGFL
-438 SMLRFTTDDIM
+438 SKLRFTTDDIM

-463 VLLFVIRPLVRRVI
+463 VLLFVIRPLVRRVV
-477 TPEGDAAPIAIAAAN
+477 TPEERTAALAAPN
-492 PAGTPALAAPVQAQP
+492 PAGIPALAAPGQTD
-507 QMQAQAMQSPPIAPV
+507 AMQSPSIAP
-522 GNAQQPVVRAD
+522 GNGANAGAQPNLPRNSD
-533 NPAARLIE
+533 HPAARLIE
-541 SAQIMGEAHQKSMQ
+541 SAQILGEAHQKSMQ
-555 KVGELVQS
+555 KVGELVQN

-578 RTG
+578 RQA

>member
-1 VTPALGVAGESSLNG
+1 MTPALGVAGESSLNG
-16 ITEFVR
+16 IVEFVR

-34 VAAALIFFFIFIIGR
+34 VAAALIFFFIFIIAR
-49 VTAPAMAPLFTEL
+49 VSAPAMAPLFTEL
-62 TLDDSARIV
+62 TLDDSSRIV
-71 RELETQAIPYEIRQD
+71 RELETQGIPYEIKSD
-86 GATIMIPKDRVART
+86 GTTIMIPKNKVARA

-138 RALEGELSRTIRSID
+138 RALEGELSRTIRAID

-177 SASIVLQVRGSLDM
+177 SASIVLQVRGSLEM

-214 IVDERGTLLADGS
+214 IVDERGQLLADGS
-227 GDATNG
+227 GDG
-233 ISGLDER
+233 SSGVSGMDER
-240 NSAYE
+240 NTAYE

-281 QDMFD
+281 SDSFD
-286 PESRV
+286 PEQRV
-291 VRSTQTREEQSATA
+291 VRSTQTREEQSA
-305 STANN
+305 SGSSQNN
-310 DGVTVSNELPGNQRP
+310 DGVTVGNDIPGNNQPRN
-325 PQQQQ
+325 QQQQ
-330 PQQPRDNAR
+330 SPQPRDNAR
-339 KTEEVI
+339 KTEEVV

-357 QEPGR
+357 LEPGR
-362 VKRVS
+362 VKRIS
-367 VAVLVDGTYTKA
+367 VAVLVDGVYTKGT
-379 ANNEVT
+379 NNEVS
-385 YAPRSPEELQRIT
+385 YQPRAKEDIERIT

-425 AVIPQTAADTGFL
+425 TVISQTAGDTGFL
-438 SMLRFTTDDIM
+438 SLLRFTTDDIM
-449 RSVEIGVM
+449 RSIEIGVM

-463 VLLFVIRPLVRRVI
+463 VLLFVVRPLVRRVI
-477 TPEGDAAPIAIAAAN
+477 TPDEGSAAGAAIAAY
-492 PAGTPALAAPVQAQP
+492 PAGMPAIAASAAATAPAIDIPQAP
-507 QMQAQAMQSPPIAPV
+507 LPRS
-522 GNAQQPVVRAD
+522 D
-533 NPAARLIE
+533 HPAARLIE

-570 VLRQWMNE
+570 VIRQWMNE
-578 RTG
+578 RTA

>member
-1 VTPALGVAGESSLNG
+1 MTPASGVAGESYLNG
-16 ITEFVR
+16 IAEFFR

-34 VAAALIFFFIFIIGR
+34 VAAVLVFFFLFIIAR
-49 VTAPAMAPLFTEL
+49 VSAPAMAPLFTEMS
-62 TLDDSARIV
+62 LDDSSRVV
-71 RELETQAIPYEIRQD
+71 RELETQGIPYEIKND
-86 GATIMIPKDRVART
+86 GATILIPKDKVART

-177 SASIVLQVRGSLDM
+177 SASIVLQVRGSLEM

-214 IVDERGTLLADGS
+214 IVDERGQLLADGS
-227 GDATNG
+227 GDSTTG
-233 ISGLDER
+233 VSGLEER
-240 NSAYE
+240 NSAFE

-266 VTVSAELD
+266 ITVSAELD
-274 YTRVQQT
+274 YSRIQQT
-281 QDMFD
+281 SDSFD
-286 PESRV
+286 PEQRV
-291 VRSTQTREEQSATA
+291 VRSTQTREEQSAIA
-305 STANN
+305 STQNN
-310 DGVTVSNELPGNQRP
+310 DGVSVQNEIPGNNQPRN
-325 PQQQQ
+325 QQQQ
-330 PQQPRDNAR
+330 NQQPRDNSR
-339 KTEEVI
+339 KTEEVV

-357 QEPGR
+357 LEPGR
-362 VKRVS
+362 VKRIS
-367 VAVLVDGTYTKA
+367 VAVLVDGVYTKGN
-379 ANNEVT
+379 NNEMT
-385 YAPRSPEELQRIT
+385 YAPRAKEDLERIT

-425 AVIPQTAADTGFL
+425 TVIAQTAGDTGFL
-438 SMLRFTTDDIM
+438 SLLRFTTDDIM
-449 RSVEIGVM
+449 RSIEIGVM

-463 VLLFVIRPLVRRVI
+463 VLLFVVRPLVRRVI
-477 TPEGDAAPIAIAAAN
+477 TPDESAAGAIAAT
-492 PAGTPALAAPVQAQP
+492 PAGMPAIAAPVATTAPAIEVPQAP
-507 QMQAQAMQSPPIAPV
+507 LPRS
-522 GNAQQPVVRAD
+522 D
-533 NPAARLIE
+533 HPAARLIE

-578 RTG
+578 RTV